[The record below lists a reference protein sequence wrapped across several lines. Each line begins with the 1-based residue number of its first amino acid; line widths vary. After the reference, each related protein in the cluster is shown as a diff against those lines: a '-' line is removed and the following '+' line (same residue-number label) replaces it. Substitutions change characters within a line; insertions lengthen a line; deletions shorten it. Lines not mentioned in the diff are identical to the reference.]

1 MIKVQQFTFESVL
14 AGTERDQRPVN
25 VSSVAQLS
33 PFRYPGGKTWFVPR
47 FREWMHAQPKR
58 PKILIE
64 PFAGGGIIS
73 LTAAAEGLCDEI
85 VMVELDPQVAA
96 VWQTIL
102 SKDAEWLMRRII
114 EFEMTLESAQAILS
128 KTYTET
134 RDIAFQTIV
143 KNRTV
148 HGGILAVGSGL
159 LKHGEGGKGVLS
171 RWYPSTLARR
181 IQHIQLFKD
190 RITFLHV
197 DAFDVLKKYH
207 DRKTAMFFIDP
218 PYSVPGGK
226 SAGSRLYTYWK
237 LDHDKLFAACERIHG
252 QFILTYDKALEVM
265 ALAEKYG
272 FKAKPIAMKN
282 THHAEMNELVI
293 SKNMDWL

>member
-1 MIKVQQFTFESVL
+1 MIEAQQFTFGPILGEH
-14 AGTERDQRPVN
+14 ERDRSPVN

-58 PKILIE
+58 TEILIE
-64 PFAGGGIIS
+64 PFVGGGIIS
-73 LTAAAEGLCDEI
+73 LTAAAEGLCDAV

-102 SKDAEWLMRRII
+102 SKDAEWLMRRIVQ
-114 EFEMTLESAQAILS
+114 FEMTLENAQRIIGES
-128 KTYTET
+128 YTET
-134 RDIAFQTIV
+134 HEIAFQTIV

-148 HGGILAVGSGL
+148 HGGILATGSGL

-171 RWYPSTLARR
+171 RWYPGTLAKR
-181 IQHIQLFKD
+181 IQHIQLFKNK
-190 RITFLHV
+190 ITFLHEN
-197 DAFDVLKKYH
+197 AFDVLKRYQ
-207 DRKTAMFFIDP
+207 DRKTAAFFIDP

-226 SAGSRLYTYWK
+226 SAGSRLYTHWK
-237 LDHDKLFAACERIHG
+237 LDHNKLFAACDRLKG
-252 QFILTYDKALEVM
+252 QFILTYDKAVEVM
-265 ALAEKYG
+265 ALTDEYH
-272 FKAKPIAMKN
+272 FQAKPIAMKN

-293 SKNMDWL
+293 SKNLDWL